1 MSSRCLCLIY
11 RVGRI
16 WILVLCEDEV
26 LSSVNVYSSVLRL
39 ERLKNL
45 EGSQLS
51 LKFGKLSE
59 ERLETDL

>member
-1 MSSRCLCLIY
+1 MIY